1 MVGAGNV
8 GTAGSMRT
16 AAAGGCLAT
25 RWHVPNRRSCEEVG
39 WFWCRAAS
47 TREQGSCREQ
57 VQDARRTTVGR
68 GEKRLGKQW
77 KEMRDDKGGRKGRRG
92 KGWEEEGV
100 VEVVMV
106 MVEVSGLAA
115 VLVEV

>member
-1 MVGAGNV
+1 M
-8 GTAGSMRT
+8 
-16 AAAGGCLAT
+16 
-25 RWHVPNRRSCEEVG
+25 
-39 WFWCRAAS
+39 
-47 TREQGSCREQ
+47 
-57 VQDARRTTVGR
+57 GR